1 MGDFFANLGKMF
13 SGEEPAAAPEGS
25 TPVDV
30 TDGAPAPISS
40 AKGLNVTAE
49 QIEGFAPDEV
59 IAVLKAAI
67 STSAGG
73 TPAQNTAV
81 IETCCKRLR
90 VLCREPENC
99 KKCDEAGTASAVVA
113 SMKALPSVPSVQL
126 QALAALVNL
135 CSGEANEHRK
145 NAVEAGSMT
154 AIVEAMTALPK
165 NAEVKQHPRA
175 ELSLSLSL
183 SFCASSH
190 QNVVVLCALCRSRR
204 WPASPYRTAAMARIR
219 TL

>member
-113 SMKALPSVPSVQL
+113 SSDGGTRRRSACPCR
-126 QALAALVNL
+126 A
-135 CSGEANEHRK
+135 CSAH
-145 NAVEAGSMT
+145 A
-154 AIVEAMTALPK
+154 
-165 NAEVKQHPRA
+165 PRR
-175 ELSLSLSL
+175 
-183 SFCASSH
+183 
-190 QNVVVLCALCRSRR
+190 VTR
-204 WPASPYRTAAMARIR
+204 PPRTAAAAARPSVGTPCPPSGSHATGGAAGPR
-219 TL
+219 RASRAGA

>member
-90 VLCREPENC
+90 VLRLHGCGRLT
-99 KKCDEAGTASAVVA
+99 D
-113 SMKALPSVPSVQL
+113 
-126 QALAALVNL
+126 AALDAVGGAAL
-135 CSGEANEHRK
+135 HDLRELALGSCRGSG
-145 NAVEAGSMT
+145 
-154 AIVEAMTALPK
+154 ALD
-165 NAEVKQHPRA
+165 
-175 ELSLSLSL
+175 
-183 SFCASSH
+183 
-190 QNVVVLCALCRSRR
+190 
-204 WPASPYRTAAMARIR
+204 PAAAQ
-219 TL
+219 L

>member
-165 NAEVKQHPRA
+165 NAEV
-175 ELSLSLSL
+175 
-183 SFCASSH
+183 SS
-190 QNVVVLCALCRSRR
+190 SRV
-204 WPASPYRTAAMARIR
+204 
-219 TL
+219 